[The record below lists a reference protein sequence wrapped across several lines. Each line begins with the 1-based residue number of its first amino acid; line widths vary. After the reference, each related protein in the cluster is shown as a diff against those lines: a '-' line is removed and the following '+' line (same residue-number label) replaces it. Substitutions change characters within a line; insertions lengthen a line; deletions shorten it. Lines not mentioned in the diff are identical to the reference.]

1 MSLPRLYV
9 LPTSEQE
16 LQSWAWNHQ
25 ANHFDIVSAG
35 QAFQQT
41 SFTIA
46 TNATTLAGNSV
57 MQFASVP
64 STIKAGMVVSDVS
77 APTAIANGA
86 QVTGFSG
93 TLVQIGI
100 PAVHNI
106 TSGDDILFGPGAN
119 VLALAQYQLSPIN
132 TDDFGMWLYQ
142 HQTMHSQINQVL
154 GLTGY
159 NLLDLDWEDPEQFQD
174 WLNQNA
180 DEHIRICS
188 ALGIG

>member
-1 MSLPRLYV
+1 MSLPRLYT

-35 QAFQQT
+35 QAFQQV

-64 STIKAGMVVSDVS
+64 STIKAGMVASDETT
-77 APTAIANGA
+77 PTAIANGA

-106 TSGDDILFGPGAN
+106 TAGDNILFGPGAN
-119 VLALAQYQLSPIN
+119 VQALDQFQLSPIDTN
-132 TDDFGMWLYQ
+132 GFGLWLYR
-142 HQTMHSQINQVL
+142 HSIMHNQINLIL
-154 GLTGY
+154 GTTGY
-159 NLLDLDWEDPEQFQD
+159 NLLDLDWEDQEQFQD
-174 WLNQNA
+174 WLNQNGE
-180 DEHIRICS
+180 EHQRICS

>member
-1 MSLPRLYV
+1 MSLPRLYS

-16 LQSWAWNHQ
+16 LQAWAWNHQ

-64 STIKAGMVVSDVS
+64 STIKGGMIASDVTN
-77 APTAIANGA
+77 PTSIANGA

-100 PAVHNI
+100 PAVHDI
-106 TSGDDILFGPGAN
+106 TDGDSILFGPGAN
-119 VLALAQYQLSPIN
+119 VLVLDQFQLSPIN
-132 TDDFGMWLYQ
+132 TDDFGLWLYN

-154 GLTGY
+154 GLTGF
-159 NLLDLDWEDPEQFQD
+159 NLLDLDWEDQDQLQD
-174 WLNQNA
+174 WLNQNG
-180 DEHIRICS
+180 DEHQRICS